1 MRAVECVSC
10 SVETI
15 PESFYRLAM
24 LRSRVVILTRR
35 AQSDPSPGHGIR
47 NNRCMRR
54 GHALASRCASN
65 SIPRVYNSLALVVFC
80 ADARRSRPAR
90 SQPGVSRT
98 MPNPLRERHASLCS
112 CMPHGALVN
121 SRARAP
127 TKPPSLSLSR
137 TSFRRSRPPCPG
149 AAASRALRTRAA
161 CRARPAPQTT
171 SGSYSSGRICSAACG
186 SRSLAPALSLPH
198 RPPSLK

>member
-15 PESFYRLAM
+15 RESLCRRAM
-24 LRSRVVILTRR
+24 LRRRVVILTRR

-54 GHALASRCASN
+54 GHALASRCASD
-65 SIPRVYNSLALVVFC
+65 SVPRVYNSMALVVFC

-127 TKPPSLSLSR
+127 PKNPLPLPLPNLIPSPPPSLP
-137 TSFRRSRPPCPG
+137 RRSGFEGPADAGGAPG
-149 AAASRALRTRAA
+149 APGPADDLWIVQQWKGLLSGVWLAVSRPGPLASLTV
-161 CRARPAPQTT
+161 P
-171 SGSYSSGRICSAACG
+171 
-186 SRSLAPALSLPH
+186 LL
-198 RPPSLK
+198 